1 MTGPLQ
7 GLRVVEIAAI
17 GPAPFGG
24 MVLADL
30 GADVVRVD
38 RAGAVTG
45 GHTSSTRN
53 DLMGRGKRSIGVD
66 LKHEEGVSVVLRLV
80 AEADALIEGFRP
92 GVTERLGIGPAQCLA
107 RNASLVY
114 GRMTGWGQDGPLSG
128 RAGHDI
134 DYIALSGALAAI
146 GPDETPLPPLNL
158 VGDFGGGGMLLAVGI
173 LAAVIHARETG
184 VGQVV
189 DAAMVEGSA
198 LLTTAMH
205 GHIAEGW
212 WEPGRREANL
222 LDGGA
227 PFYAVYET
235 ADGGHIAVGALEP
248 QFFSALLEGLGID
261 QESLPSQGDREGWPK
276 IKTVMAAKFGSRSR
290 DEWAEHFAQIDA
302 CVAPVLT
309 ATEAPSHPHNMA
321 REVFIE
327 VDGVTQP
334 APGPRFSVTPVPAPP
349 GPGYPGRDTDFVLET
364 LGYSETETS
373 MLRRVGAVA

>member
-7 GLRVVEIAAI
+7 GMRVVEIAAL
-17 GPAPFGG
+17 GPAPFCG

-38 RAGAVTG
+38 RADEVTG
-45 GHTSSTRN
+45 GHTSSSRS
-53 DLMGRGKRSIGVD
+53 DLMCRGKRSIGVD

-80 AEADALIEGFRP
+80 EEADALIEGFRP

-107 RNASLVY
+107 RNAALVY

-146 GPDETPLPPLNL
+146 GPPETPLPPLNL
-158 VGDFGGGGMLLAVGI
+158 VGDFGGGGMLLAVGL
-173 LAAVIHARETG
+173 LAAVLHARETG
-184 VGQVV
+184 EGQVV
-189 DAAMVEGSA
+189 DAAMVDGSA

-212 WEPGRREANL
+212 WAPGRRVADL

-235 ADGGHIAVGALEP
+235 ADRGYIAVGALEP
-248 QFFSALLEGLGID
+248 LFFAALLEGLGID
-261 QESLPSQGDREGWPK
+261 QESLPAQGDREGWPK
-276 IKTVMAAKFGSRSR
+276 IKTVLAAKFASRSR
-290 DEWAEHFAQIDA
+290 DEWAEHFAESDA
-302 CVAPVLT
+302 CVAPVLDV
-309 ATEAPSHPHNMA
+309 TEAPGHPHNMA

-334 APGPRFSVTPVPAPP
+334 APGPRFSVTPAPAPS
-349 GPGYPGRDTDFVLET
+349 GPGYPGRETDFVLKT

>member
-7 GLRVVEIAAI
+7 GMRVVEIAAL
-17 GPAPFGG
+17 GPAPFCG

-38 RAGAVTG
+38 RADAVTG
-45 GHTSSTRN
+45 GHTGSTRN
-53 DLMGRGKRSIGVD
+53 DLLGRGKSSIGVD
-66 LKHEEGVSVVLRLV
+66 LKHEDGVRVVLRLV
-80 AEADALIEGFRP
+80 QSADVLIEGFRP
-92 GVTERLGIGPAQCLA
+92 GVTERLGIGAARCLA
-107 RNASLVY
+107 QNPALVY

-146 GPDETPLPPLNL
+146 GPEERPLPPLNL
-158 VGDFGGGGMLLAVGI
+158 VGDFGGGGMFLAVGV
-173 LAAVIHARETG
+173 LAAVLHARETG
-184 VGQVV
+184 KGQVV
-189 DAAMVEGSA
+189 DAAMIDGSA

-212 WEPGRREANL
+212 WTTRREANL

-248 QFFSALLEGLGID
+248 QFFAALLEGLGID
-261 QESLPSQGDREGWPK
+261 PESLPAQGDREGWPS
-276 IKTVMAAKFGSRSR
+276 IRAALAAKFASQSR
-290 DEWAEHFAQIDA
+290 DHWAEHFATMDA
-302 CVAPVLT
+302 CVSPVLDV
-309 ATEAPSHPHNMA
+309 TEAQNHSHN
-321 REVFIE
+321 RVRKVFIE
-327 VDGVTQP
+327 VDGLPQP
-334 APGPRFSVTPVPAPP
+334 APGPRFSATPLALPT
-349 GPGYPGRDTDFVLET
+349 GPGYPGRDTDLVLKA
-364 LGYSETETS
+364 LGFSGTEVS

>member
-7 GLRVVEIAAI
+7 GLRVVEIAAL
-17 GPAPFGG
+17 GPAPFCG
-24 MVLADL
+24 MIMADL

-38 RAGAVTG
+38 RADAVRG
-45 GHTSSTRN
+45 EHTPSTRN
-53 DLMGRGKRSIGVD
+53 DLMCRGKTSIGVD
-66 LKHEEGVSVVLRLV
+66 LKNEEGVNVVLRLV
-80 AEADALIEGFRP
+80 EGAEALTEGFRP

-107 RNASLVY
+107 HNPALVY

-146 GPDETPLPPLNL
+146 GSEETPVPPLNL
-158 VGDFGGGGMLLAVGI
+158 VGDFGGGGMFLAVGL
-173 LAAVIHARETG
+173 LAAVLHARSTG
-184 VGQVV
+184 FGQVV
-189 DAAMVEGSA
+189 DAAMIDGSA

-212 WEPGRREANL
+212 WAPGREANL

-235 ADGGHIAVGALEP
+235 ADGGHVAVGALEP
-248 QFFSALLEGLGID
+248 QFYAALLEGLGID
-261 QESLPSQGDREGWPK
+261 QASLPAQGDREGWPM
-276 IKTVMAAKFGSRSR
+276 IKAVLASKFASRSR
-290 DEWAEHFAQIDA
+290 DEWAEHFAATDA
-302 CVAPVLT
+302 CVTPVLD
-309 ATEAPSHPHNMA
+309 ATEAPVHLHNKA

-334 APGPRFSVTPVPAPP
+334 APGPRFSATPLPRPT
-349 GPGYPGRDTDFVLET
+349 GPGYPGRDTDFVLKT
-364 LGYSETETS
+364 LGYNETETS

>member
-7 GLRVVEIAAI
+7 GMKVVEIAAV
-17 GPAPFGG
+17 GPAPFCG

-38 RAGAVTG
+38 RADAVTG
-45 GHTSSTRN
+45 GHTSSTKN
-53 DLMGRGKRSIGVD
+53 DLMCRGKRSIGVD
-66 LKHEEGVSVVLRLV
+66 LKHEDGVSVVLRLV
-80 AEADALIEGFRP
+80 EGADALIEGFRP
-92 GVTERLGIGPAQCLA
+92 GVTERLGIGPAPCLA

-114 GRMTGWGQDGPLSG
+114 GRMTGWGQNGPLSE

-134 DYIALSGALAAI
+134 DYIALSGALAAM
-146 GPDETPLPPLNL
+146 GPAETPLPPLNL

-173 LAAVIHARETG
+173 LAAALHARETG
-184 VGQVV
+184 QGQVV

-212 WEPGRREANL
+212 WESGRRAANL

-235 ADGGHIAVGALEP
+235 ADGRHIAVGALEP
-248 QFFSALLEGLGID
+248 QFFAALLEGLGID
-261 QESLPSQGDREGWPK
+261 QESLPSQGDRDGWPK
-276 IKTVMAAKFGSRSR
+276 IKATLAAKFASRTR

-302 CVAPVLT
+302 CVAPVLD
-309 ATEAPSHPHNMA
+309 ATEAPGHSHNLA

-334 APGPRFSVTPVPAPP
+334 APGPRFSVTAVPAPA
-349 GPGYPGRDTDFVLET
+349 GPGYPGRDTDLVLTT
-364 LGYSETETS
+364 LGYTETETS

>member
-1 MTGPLQ
+1 MTGPLH
-7 GLRVVEIAAI
+7 GLRVVEIAAL
-17 GPAPFGG
+17 GPAPFCG

-80 AEADALIEGFRP
+80 EGADALIEGFRP
-92 GVTERLGIGPAQCLA
+92 GVAERLGIGPAQCLA
-107 RNASLVY
+107 RNAALVY
-114 GRMTGWGQDGPLSG
+114 GRMTGWGQDGPLSE

-146 GPDETPLPPLNL
+146 GPAEMPVPPLNL
-158 VGDFGGGGMLLAVGI
+158 VGDFGGGGMLLAVGL

-184 VGQVV
+184 EGQVV
-189 DAAMVEGSA
+189 DAAMVDGSA

-212 WEPGRREANL
+212 WVPGRGANL

-248 QFFSALLEGLGID
+248 QFFAALLEGLGID
-261 QESLPSQGDREGWPK
+261 QEVLPAQGDREGWPK
-276 IKTVMAAKFGSRSR
+276 IKAALAAKFSSRSR
-290 DEWAEHFAQIDA
+290 DDWAEHFAAIDA
-302 CVAPVLT
+302 CVAPVLD
-309 ATEAPSHPHNMA
+309 ATEVLGHPHNMA

-334 APGPRFSVTPVPAPP
+334 APGPRFSVTRVPAPS
-349 GPGYPGRDTDFVLET
+349 GPGYPGRDTDFVLKT
-364 LGYSETETS
+364 LGYSESETS